1 MNLLRRSAESL
12 LAVLTFIVALLPFA
26 LLVLAVM
33 LRSGRPIFDLRRAL
47 GPKGKVVTFYRVRTE
62 GLRGLVVLGTFV
74 RWSRLDRFP
83 QLWNVVRGEASLV
96 GLRPSTSAARRPD
109 NLDGRKA
116 LHLVGESVREMGI
129 LVFVF
134 APLDASFRVKN
145 EQPSLVAR
153 YLVLIEVIALCV
165 IAIGIIM
172 ESVTFAPTRSREEE

>member
-1 MNLLRRSAESL
+1 
-12 LAVLTFIVALLPFA
+12 
-26 LLVLAVM
+26 
-33 LRSGRPIFDLRRAL
+33 
-47 GPKGKVVTFYRVRTE
+47 
-62 GLRGLVVLGTFV
+62 
-74 RWSRLDRFP
+74 
-83 QLWNVVRGEASLV
+83 
-96 GLRPSTSAARRPD
+96 
-109 NLDGRKA
+109 
-116 LHLVGESVREMGI
+116 MGI